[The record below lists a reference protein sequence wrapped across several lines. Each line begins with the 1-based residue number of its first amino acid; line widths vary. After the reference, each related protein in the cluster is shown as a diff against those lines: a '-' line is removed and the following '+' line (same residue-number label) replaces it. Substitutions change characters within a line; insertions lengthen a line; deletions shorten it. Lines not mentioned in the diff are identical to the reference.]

1 MSSEKTLTFQKEYQ
15 TLKQIAEE
23 LQSQE
28 IDDVDELIK
37 KVEQGTKSYKL
48 CKERLDLAKQKLA
61 SILQETERNEPAGSK
76 LESTDTNIPHQA
88 TDDTI
93 PF

>member
-48 CKERLDLAKQKLA
+48 CKERLDLAQQKLT
-61 SILQETERNEPAGSK
+61 SILQETDSK
-76 LESTDTNIPHQA
+76 APTDQLETTKANAPHQSTDDNV
-88 TDDTI
+88 